1 MPPLREQQDSRLKNR
16 GEDGDV
22 ASPTTAKP
30 PPKPVDPEAFNNFLE
45 RNKTMQKAVQL
56 NITDMKEWK
65 KRMRVEPGTKVFIIK
80 GGFRDVKEALKS
92 RGWVQNKDRES
103 PCFDFL
109 WTLKSV
115 DVPHN

>member
-22 ASPTTAKP
+22 TSPTPAKP

-65 KRMRVEPGTKVFIIK
+65 KRMRVEPGTRVFIIK
-80 GGFRDVKEALKS
+80 GGYRDVKDALKS
-92 RGWVQNKDRES
+92 RGWV
-103 PCFDFL
+103 
-109 WTLKSV
+109 
-115 DVPHN
+115 